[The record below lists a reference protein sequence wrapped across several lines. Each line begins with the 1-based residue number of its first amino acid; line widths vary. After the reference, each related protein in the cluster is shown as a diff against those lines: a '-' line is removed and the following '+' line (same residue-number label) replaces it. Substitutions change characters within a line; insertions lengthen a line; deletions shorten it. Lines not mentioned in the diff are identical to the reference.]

1 MNALTTPHLA
11 LEPLVV
17 AHAPAMFPV
26 LSDPA
31 IYHHLDHGPPVS
43 VEYLEDVYGRLAKR
57 KSPDGKQ
64 DWLNW
69 IIRPHGQAP
78 VGFVQATVF
87 GETQAWVAYVLDSVH
102 WGRGYATEATAAMID
117 HLASK
122 WGVTRYLAT
131 VEVAN
136 APSIR
141 LLERLGFRAATG
153 VEAAANDLTDTERLF
168 VRERA

>member
-1 MNALTTPHLA
+1 MDALTTPRLA
-11 LEPLVV
+11 LEPLTVE
-17 AHAPAMFPV
+17 HAPAMFPV
-26 LSDPA
+26 LSDAA
-31 IYHHLDHGPPVS
+31 IYRYLDYGPPAS
-43 VEYLEDVYGRLAKR
+43 IEYLEDVYRCLASA
-57 KSPDGKQ
+57 KSPDGGQ

-69 IIRPHGQAP
+69 IVRPHRQAP
-78 VGFVQATVF
+78 VGYVQATVF
-87 GETQAWVAYVLDSVH
+87 GQTQAWVAYVLDSVH
-102 WGRGYATEATAAMID
+102 WGHGYAKEATAAMID

-136 APSIR
+136 AASIR

-153 VEAAANDLTDTERLF
+153 EEAAAEDLTETERLF